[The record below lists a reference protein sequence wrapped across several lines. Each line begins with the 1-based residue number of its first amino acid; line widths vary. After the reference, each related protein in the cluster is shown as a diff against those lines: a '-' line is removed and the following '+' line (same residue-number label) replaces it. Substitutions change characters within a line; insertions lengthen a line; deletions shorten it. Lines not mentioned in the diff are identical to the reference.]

1 MKVVTAN
8 KINRLWRNGVLAK
21 MIAKT
26 KVLNTAEEI
35 EANTSAENVAGALV
49 AKELY
54 NNLMCLNDSGKIENF
69 HVGEDGK
76 PYITYKVGADSVSK
90 KLGNGNGNFEFPE
103 KLTIEVAVGSNP
115 WGSLQ
120 SYDYGNVTLPTFGY
134 HYYKS
139 SSDNKEIDIS
149 NLNTITLSVS
159 SSSQGREKTTIF
171 TFYNQ
176 SEG

>member
-1 MKVVTAN
+1 
-8 KINRLWRNGVLAK
+8 
-21 MIAKT
+21 MIP
-26 KVLNTAEEI
+26 EMRGED
-35 EANTSAENVAGALV
+35 
-49 AKELY
+49 ELY

-149 NLNTITLSVS
+149 NLKTITLSVS